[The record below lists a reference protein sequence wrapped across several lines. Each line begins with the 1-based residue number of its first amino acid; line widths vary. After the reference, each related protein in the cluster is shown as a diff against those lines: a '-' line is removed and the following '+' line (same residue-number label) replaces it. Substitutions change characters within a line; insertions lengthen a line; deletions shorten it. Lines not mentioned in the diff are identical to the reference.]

1 MLLTRCPGCRTTFR
15 ITVQALEAADGQVR
29 CGRCSEVFDAR
40 EALSELPA
48 AGEGGESSATQSE
61 AAADTEAEAEAEADG
76 GADGGAGPVADTDT
90 DTGATADAFPEPVE
104 AATEDPLA
112 RTDEFQFAADA
123 FAEAE
128 DQSPD
133 PAFEPAPEPAL
144 GRESEPESVRGDA
157 SPESERGDASP
168 DDSDDTPHR
177 HDAGRDRA
185 PEARPPQKDAQ
196 SPFADHSSVASVIAD
211 IRRQQ
216 RGADQRDDDTA
227 VDDGAD
233 HSGPGDTDAITS
245 EACFAG
251 DDADTDAYDDDAIPP
266 EQVDAVLDGPDD
278 GSKIP
283 TRPTWLAERT
293 PQMQASRWWTV
304 AVAVAIVALAVQILH
319 HYRSDLATH
328 PALGDLLNDSYSR
341 LGMNIVP
348 SWDLA
353 QYQIMEWVASA
364 EADEQVQSSLNI
376 TARIQNRGPN
386 PQPFPYVRL
395 KLKDRWDM
403 PVGSRVFRPTE
414 YLDAVEVGASMQPGQ
429 TARARLRVVDPGE
442 DAYGFELDVCVDA
455 AQGGLRC
462 ATDEV
467 FR

>member
-48 AGEGGESSATQSE
+48 AGEGSELSAAIQP
-61 AAADTEAEAEAEADG
+61 EADVVA
-76 GADGGAGPVADTDT
+76 GADAGTNADADADADADTDT
-90 DTGATADAFPEPVE
+90 DTDTDTDATSVTSTDTSSAEAVE
-104 AATEDPLA
+104 AAAEDPLA
-112 RTDEFQFAADA
+112 RTDEFHVAANA
-123 FAEAE
+123 FAEAAA
-128 DQSPD
+128 Q
-133 PAFEPAPEPAL
+133 APEPA
-144 GRESEPESVRGDA
+144 SEHGDA
-157 SPESERGDASP
+157 PPEDANG
-168 DDSDDTPHR
+168 TQHL
-177 HDAGRDRA
+177 HDADPDTEPAERS
-185 PEARPPQKDAQ
+185 PQKDAQ
-196 SPFADHSSVASVIAD
+196 SPFADHSSVASVIAE

-216 RGADQRDDDTA
+216 HSGTDEADDDASVAHRDDEGSFADDAVDVGSEADFAAGDADARDDDA
-227 VDDGAD
+227 M
-233 HSGPGDTDAITS
+233 
-245 EACFAG
+245 
-251 DDADTDAYDDDAIPP
+251 PP
-266 EQVDAVLDGPDD
+266 EQVDAVLDGTPDSASD
-278 GSKIP
+278 TP
-283 TRPTWLAERT
+283 ARPAWLAERT
-293 PQMQASRWWTV
+293 PEKQPSRWWTV
-304 AVAVAIVALAVQILH
+304 AVVATIVALAAQFLH

-328 PALGDLLNDSYSR
+328 PALGHLLSDSYSR
-341 LGMNIVP
+341 LGMEIVP

-364 EADEQVQSSLNI
+364 ESDEQVSSSLNI

-386 PQPFPYVRL
+386 PQPFPYVHL

-403 PVGSRVFRPTE
+403 PVGSRVFRPAE
-414 YLDAVEVGASMQPGQ
+414 YLDAVEAGALMQPGQ

-455 AQGGLRC
+455 APGGLRC